1 MSPTLAGISMIVG
14 LCLLLGTGMPIA
26 FALGLAAV
34 TGLFFDMGF
43 DVIYVLTETMFAGI
57 ANLAYVAIPM
67 FVLMGAIVA
76 GTPAGGDLYKAL
88 DRWLYKV
95 PGGLVLSNIGACAI
109 FSGMTGSS
117 PATCAAIGKMGIP
130 EMVKRGYPNSVATG
144 SIAAGGTLG
153 ILIPPSVTMIVYG
166 IATQT
171 SIGRLFLAGVVPG
184 IMLVVMFM
192 AWSLFD
198 AKRKGFH
205 FRVDSLHYTL
215 KDKLATLPRVLPLLL
230 IILGMLFV
238 LYGGVATPSEAAG
251 AGAMLTLLV
260 VVVVYRLVRIRDFTG
275 IFGSA
280 MRESVMIMMI
290 MASAELF
297 AFALSSLYI
306 TQSLAE
312 TIGALDI
319 NPWMLMLVI
328 NVFLLVAGMF
338 LPPVAIIVM
347 AAPLLFPIITQA
359 GFDPYWFAVVL
370 TINMEIGLIT
380 PPVGLNLFVINSIAP
395 DIPTRDI
402 LLGAVPYVLVMMLAI
417 VLLCIFPEIVTGL
430 PELVMGPAI

>member
-1 MSPTLAGISMIVG
+1 MTPMFAGIALVLG
-14 LCLLLGTGMPIA
+14 LCVLLATGMPIA

-34 TGLFFDMGF
+34 AGLFLDMGP
-43 DVIYVLTETMFAGI
+43 DIIYVMAETMFAGI
-57 ANLAYVAIPM
+57 GNLAYVAIPM

-130 EMVKRGYPNSVATG
+130 EMLNRGYPNSVATG

-184 IMLVVMFM
+184 LMLTTMFM
-192 AWSLFD
+192 MWAIID
-198 AKRKGFH
+198 ARRQGYKFSSKG
-205 FRVDSLHYTL
+205 VTYTL
-215 KDKLATLPRVLPLLL
+215 KQKLSTLPRVLPLLA
-230 IILGMLFV
+230 IILGILFV

-251 AGAMLTLLV
+251 AGAMLTLIV
-260 VVVVYRLVRIRDFTG
+260 VIVVYRLFNIRPFIG

-297 AFALSSLYI
+297 SFALSSLYI
-306 TQSLAE
+306 TQSLAAAIAAME
-312 TIGALDI
+312 INRWALMGLI
-319 NPWMLMLVI
+319 NL
-328 NVFLLVAGMF
+328 FLLVSGMF
-338 LPPVAIIVM
+338 LPPVAVIVM
-347 AAPLLFPIITQA
+347 SAPLLYPIITQA

-395 DIPTRDI
+395 QVPTRDI
-402 LLGAVPYVLVMMLAI
+402 LIGALPYVLVMMLAI
-417 VLLCIFPEIVTGL
+417 VILCIFPGIVTGL
-430 PELVMGPAI
+430 PELIMGPAI

>member
-1 MSPTLAGISMIVG
+1 MSPTQAGIALVVG

-26 FALGLAAV
+26 FALGLAAIA
-34 TGLFFDMGF
+34 GLFLDMGP
-43 DVIYVLTETMFAGI
+43 DVIYVIAETMFAGI

-76 GTPAGGDLYKAL
+76 GTPAGGDLYKSL

-130 EMVKRGYPNSVATG
+130 EMLKRGYPSSVATG

-166 IATQT
+166 ISTQT
-171 SIGRLFLAGVVPG
+171 SIGRLFLAGVLPG
-184 IMLVVMFM
+184 LMLTAMFM
-192 AWSLFD
+192 VWALID
-198 AKRKGFH
+198 ARRKGFR
-205 FRVDSLHYTL
+205 FQSVALHYTL
-215 KDKLATLPRVLPLLL
+215 KEKLATLPRVLPLLL

-260 VVVVYRLVRIRDFTG
+260 VIVVYRLFKIRPFVG

-306 TQSLAE
+306 TQSLAAAIAE
-312 TIGALDI
+312 LQINRWALMGLI
-319 NPWMLMLVI
+319 NL
-328 NVFLLVAGMF
+328 FLLVSGMF

-347 AAPLLFPIITQA
+347 SAPLLFPIITQA

-380 PPVGLNLFVINSIAP
+380 PPVGLNLFVLNSIAP
-395 DIPTRDI
+395 DVPTREI
-402 LLGAVPYVLVMMLAI
+402 LWGALPYVLVMMLAI
-417 VLLCIFPEIVTGL
+417 VVLCLFPQIVTSL
-430 PELVMGPAI
+430 PEYVMGPAV